1 MRWRHREHWGTI
13 QPLFGNRNVGT
24 TIAATSEGSGTRTS
38 LVSLLSTWNSRAA
51 RTWTSLVSISSM
63 WQSMLATMGAASGD
77 GSDIHV
83 DLLYCA
89 VLDLLVGK
97 DVAKLLLDGIIQ
109 LLPILLHPH
118 NTIGVGLASSGPPL
132 PSLCL
137 LFVRLLLIEVAALRI
152 RGREHVVEFL
162 VDIIRRAT
170 ALCRHLSRYRL
181 VGLAVLWIVQIIR
194 QVIFCAAL
202 GNLVDVAASNM
213 LVCLPAWL
221 EVCRQGCLAYRCS
234 SLTLRSVDVAP
245 FAQGSANFRLRCN
258 RGCWC

>member
-1 MRWRHREHWGTI
+1 MSTH
-13 QPLFGNRNVGT
+13 PS
-24 TIAATSEGSGTRTS
+24 AAHMSVVNPKDRPRA
-38 LVSLLSTWNSRAA
+38 LSTQITSNKSLTPTAAAHRSHLTLALRKGA
-51 RTWTSLVSISSM
+51 RTPAEESSGLVLPVVFGHPRIRCDVANVQKILPHSAQRHDLGLHAM
-63 WQSMLATMGAASGD
+63 HAH
-77 GSDIHV
+77 IHV
-83 DLLYCA
+83 GLLYCA

-97 DVAKLLLDGIIQ
+97 DVAKLLLDGSIQ

-152 RGREHVVEFL
+152 RGRAHVVEFL

-221 EVCRQGCLAYRCS
+221 EVCRQCCLA
-234 SLTLRSVDVAP
+234 
-245 FAQGSANFRLRCN
+245 
-258 RGCWC
+258 

>member
-118 NTIGVGLASSGPPL
+118 NAIGVGLSSSGLPL

-152 RGREHVVEFL
+152 QGREHAVKISVEIFG
-162 VDIIRRAT
+162 RAT
-170 ALCRHLSRYRL
+170 GHLSRHRFI
-181 VGLAVLWIVQIIR
+181 GIAVLWIVQIIR
-194 QVIFCAAL
+194 QVIVGAAL
-202 GNLVDVAASNM
+202 GHLVHVADSNM
-213 LVCLPAWL
+213 LVCLRAWL
-221 EVCRQGCLAYRCS
+221 EVCRRACLAHRCS
-234 SLTLRSVDVAP
+234 SSTLRSVDLAP
-245 FAQGSANFRLRCN
+245 FAQGSANFPLRCSTE
-258 RGCWC
+258 CWC